1 VGFLRQVGW
10 VVAHRAYGRHHL
22 LSYLRMARAVATT
35 PGLTF
40 EGPAFIGPDVRFEVR
55 EGYARMVIGAYTHF
69 GHGARIRA
77 HEGTVRIGAKTVI
90 GIRNTVNAYL
100 DIRIGEAC
108 LLGDDVYV
116 CDFDHRTED
125 LTVPIKD
132 QGLAKSPVRIGD
144 DVWIGTK
151 VTVLRGT
158 DLGSGSVV
166 AAGAVARAAYPE
178 RSVIGGVPARVLR
191 SR

>member
-1 VGFLRQVGW
+1 MGLLRQVGW

-22 LSYLRMARAVATT
+22 LSYLRMARAVATN

-40 EGPAFIGPDVRFEVR
+40 EGPAFISKDVRFEVR

-90 GIRNTVNAYL
+90 GIRNTVNGYL
-100 DIRIGEAC
+100 DIRIGDAC
-108 LLGDDVYV
+108 LLGDDVYI

-125 LTVPIKD
+125 ASVPIKD
-132 QGLAKSPVRIGD
+132 QGLVKSPVRIGD

-158 DLGSGSVV
+158 DIGPGSVV
-166 AAGAVARAAYPE
+166 AASAVARGAFPA
-178 RSVIGGVPARVLR
+178 RSIVGGVPARLLR
-191 SR
+191 PR